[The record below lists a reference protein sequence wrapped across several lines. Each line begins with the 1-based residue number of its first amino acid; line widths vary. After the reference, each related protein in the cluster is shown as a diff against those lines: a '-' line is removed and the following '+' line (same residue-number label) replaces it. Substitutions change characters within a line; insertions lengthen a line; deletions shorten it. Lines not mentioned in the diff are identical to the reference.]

1 MNTPDSPPHDARLP
15 QPLQDWSPSEQQIR
29 IQELTRW
36 TIRLCAALRVGLPNS
51 RHPDDAMRYLELNG
65 LVKRPPA
72 LRPQTLLVAGTR
84 TIQ

>member
-1 MNTPDSPPHDARLP
+1 MNTHDSPLYDARNRRQMRETSL
-15 QPLQDWSPSEQQIR
+15 SEQQVQ
-29 IQELTRW
+29 IQDLTRW
-36 TIRLCAALRVGLPNS
+36 TVRLCAALRVGLPNS

-72 LRPQTLLVAGTR
+72 FRPQTLLVAGTR